1 MSCRMGRIGVGV
13 VVVSAFCVVLSGCGR
28 SAPQTA
34 ARPGSDELVIGV
46 GITEGSL
53 TIFPV
58 STKRLRS
65 EDRFITLDEGLK
77 EGMVEVQELNAAPAA
92 EGASTQP
99 AATSQSE
106 SAAPR
111 QPAINAAAN
120 GRPSLDDSFAPPTSA
135 RSQSAQVN
143 QLAVINRSERALSL
157 VIDQAQAAADSVSVT
172 PVASTPEK
180 AVEESARGKFVATVG
195 NLGKHGRI
203 AVQDKAN
210 QSEVWSEVAQ
220 ENQRS
225 G

>member
-143 QLAVINRSERALSL
+143 QLAVINRSERPLYLMPGEIVVGGQQDRA
-157 VIDQAQAAADSVSVT
+157 VGQEYIIEAKT
-172 PVASTPEK
+172 GPV
-180 AVEESARGKFVATVG
+180 
-195 NLGKHGRI
+195 
-203 AVQDKAN
+203 
-210 QSEVWSEVAQ
+210 
-220 ENQRS
+220 
-225 G
+225 